1 MTFRIV
7 TIVCGTL
14 ALLAVVEFALRA
26 IDRPDT
32 PRPRAVPTDLP
43 PSPRLRAYVQA
54 LPVAEGVDRRWF
66 DEVPPPLARTPLP
79 SELADVALRSRSM
92 PQGPSCSND
101 GTHVTFRNPAAG
113 VERSFRPFPALASS
127 SIRSN

>member
-14 ALLAVVEFALRA
+14 ALLAVVEFTLRA

-32 PRPRAVPTDLP
+32 PRPRAVPTALP

-79 SELADVALRSRSM
+79 SQLADVALRSRSM
-92 PQGPSCSND
+92 PQGAELFKRWNARYVQESSC
-101 GTHVTFRNPAAG
+101 GGKIGR
-113 VERSFRPFPALASS
+113 ASC
-127 SIRSN
+127 